1 MAASSLF
8 PEETMATQ
16 FSQTGSPPGFGR
28 SPERSGPSSSKAA
41 PPSRP
46 SHRHYARRRDIP
58 NLGAASLAQGL
69 GWFSI
74 ALGAA
79 AVLAPRT
86 LGSLAGVGRGTG
98 SLMRSIGIRELANG
112 VGILNQRNP
121 APWLWSRV
129 VGDVVDLAVLATGLR
144 ADNPGRGRAAFS
156 FAAVAGILA
165 LDTLAASHLTKH
177 AGHPLVSGVAAPTD
191 LYFETS
197 IATGKTPEECYRFWR
212 NIENL
217 PRFMAGLQSV
227 QALDER
233 RFHWVARGTDETPLE
248 WDCEITEDRPGA
260 ALAWRTLNG
269 AAVPNAGS
277 VIFEPVPHGRGTIV
291 RLSIHYSPVD
301 GQLTGALAKL
311 LRQDP
316 QSKVH
321 EDLRRFKQLLEN
333 GEIATTNGQPTGRRS
348 FIGRAAR
355 RWRLT
360 DSN

>member
-1 MAASSLF
+1 
-8 PEETMATQ
+8 MATS
-16 FSQTGSPPGFGR
+16 FSQTDTPPGVGR
-28 SPERSGPSSSKAA
+28 KPEHNGPASSATA
-41 PPSRP
+41 GPFRP
-46 SHRHYARRRDIP
+46 THRRYARRRETP
-58 NLGAASLAQGL
+58 NPDAATLARGL

-74 ALGAA
+74 AIGAA

-86 LGSLAGVGRGTG
+86 LGSLSGVGRGSG
-98 SLMRSIGIRELANG
+98 SLMRSTGIRELANG
-112 VGILNQRNP
+112 VGILSQRNP
-121 APWLWSRV
+121 VPWLWSRV
-129 VGDVVDLAVLATGLR
+129 VGDVVDLAMLGTALR
-144 ADNPGRGRAAFS
+144 PGNPGRGRAAFS
-156 FAAVAGILA
+156 FAAVAGVLA
-165 LDTLAASHLTKH
+165 LDALAAAYLTKH

-197 IATGKTPEECYRFWR
+197 IATGKMPDECYRFWR
-212 NIENL
+212 KVENL
-217 PRFMAGLQSV
+217 PRFMESLQSV

-233 RFHWVARGTDETPLE
+233 RFHWVAKKHAEGEAPLE

-269 AAVPNAGS
+269 AHVPNAGS
-277 VIFEPVPHGRGTIV
+277 VIFEPAPHGRGTIV

-301 GQLTGALAKL
+301 GELTAALARL

-316 QSKVH
+316 QSQVR
-321 EDLRRFKQLLEN
+321 EDLRRFKQLLES
-333 GEIATTNGQPTGRRS
+333 GEIATTHGQSTGRRS

>member
-1 MAASSLF
+1 
-8 PEETMATQ
+8 MATQ
-16 FSQTGSPPGFGR
+16 FSQTGAPPGFGR
-28 SPERSGPSSSKAA
+28 RPGQGGEGSSQTTTRFH
-41 PPSRP
+41 PN
-46 SHRHYARRRDIP
+46 HRHYARRRQTP
-58 NLGAASLAQGL
+58 NLDAATLAQGL

-74 ALGAA
+74 AIGAA

-98 SLMRSIGIRELANG
+98 SLMRSTGIRELANG
-112 VGILNQRNP
+112 VGILSQRNP

-144 ADNPGRGRAAFS
+144 PGNPGRGRAAFS
-156 FAAVAGILA
+156 FAAVAGVLA
-165 LDTLAASHLTKH
+165 LDALAASHLTKH

-197 IATGKTPEECYRFWR
+197 IATGKMPEECYRFWR
-212 NIENL
+212 NVENL
-217 PRFMAGLQSV
+217 PRFIDGLRSV
-227 QALDER
+227 RALDER
-233 RFHWVARGTDETPLE
+233 RFHWVAKESSDETPLE

-260 ALAWRTLNG
+260 ALAWRTVNG
-269 AAVPNAGS
+269 AEVPNAGS
-277 VIFEPVPHGRGTIV
+277 VIFEPAPHGRGTIV

-301 GQLTGALAKL
+301 GELTAALARL

-316 QSKVH
+316 QSRVH
-321 EDLRRFKQLLEN
+321 EDLRRFKQLLES
-333 GEIATTNGQPTGRRS
+333 GEIATTHGQPTGRRS

>member
-1 MAASSLF
+1 
-8 PEETMATQ
+8 MATS
-16 FSQTGSPPGFGR
+16 FSTDTPPGLGR
-28 SPERSGPSSSKAA
+28 KPDPNGPDSSATA
-41 PPSRP
+41 GRVRP
-46 SHRHYARRRDIP
+46 TYRHYARRRETP
-58 NLGAASLAQGL
+58 NLDAATLARGL

-74 ALGAA
+74 AIGAV
-79 AVLAPRT
+79 AVIAPRT
-86 LGSLAGVGRGTG
+86 LGSLTGVGRGTG
-98 SLMRSIGIRELANG
+98 SLMRSTGIRELANG
-112 VGILNQRNP
+112 VGILSQRNP

-144 ADNPGRGRAAFS
+144 PGNPGRGRAAFS
-156 FAAVAGILA
+156 FAAVAGVLA
-165 LDTLAASHLTKH
+165 LDALAASHLTKH

-197 IATGKTPEECYRFWR
+197 IATGKMPEECYRFWR
-212 NIENL
+212 NVENL
-217 PRFMAGLQSV
+217 PRFIDGLRSV

-233 RFHWVARGTDETPLE
+233 RFHWVAKESSDETPLE

-260 ALAWRTLNG
+260 ALAWRTVNG
-269 AAVPNAGS
+269 AEVPNAGS
-277 VIFEPVPHGRGTIV
+277 VIFEPAPHGRGTIV

-301 GQLTGALAKL
+301 GELTAALARL

-316 QSKVH
+316 QSRVH
-321 EDLRRFKQLLEN
+321 EDLRRFKQLLES
-333 GEIATTNGQPTGRRS
+333 GEIATTHGQPTGRRS

>member
-1 MAASSLF
+1 
-8 PEETMATQ
+8 MATS
-16 FSQTGSPPGFGR
+16 FSQTGTPPGFGR
-28 SPERSGPSSSKAA
+28 GPGQGEPGSSQAA
-41 PPSRP
+41 PQSHPT
-46 SHRHYARRRDIP
+46 HRHYARRRETPSLD
-58 NLGAASLAQGL
+58 AAALAQGL
-69 GWFSI
+69 GWLSI

-86 LGSLAGVGRGTG
+86 VGSLAGVGRGTG
-98 SLMRSIGIRELANG
+98 ALMRSTGIRELANG
-112 VGILNQRNP
+112 VGILSQRNP

-129 VGDVVDLAVLATGLR
+129 VGDVLDLAVLATGLR
-144 ADNPGRGRAAFS
+144 PGNPGRGRAAFS
-156 FAAVAGILA
+156 FTAVAGVLA
-165 LDTLAASHLTKH
+165 LDALAAAHLTKH
-177 AGHPLVSGVAAPTD
+177 AGDPLVSGVAAPTD

-217 PRFMAGLQSV
+217 PRFMDSLRSV

-233 RFHWVARGTDETPLE
+233 RFHWVAKGSGPRPLE

-260 ALAWRTLNG
+260 ALAWRTLSG
-269 AAVPNAGS
+269 AEVPNAGS
-277 VIFEPVPHGRGTIV
+277 VIFEPLPHGRGTIV
-291 RLSIHYSPVD
+291 RFSVHYSPVD
-301 GQLTGALAKL
+301 GQLTAGLTKL

-321 EDLRRFKQLLEN
+321 EDLRRFKQLLES
-333 GEIATTNGQPTGRRS
+333 GEIATTHGQPTGRRS

>member
-1 MAASSLF
+1 
-8 PEETMATQ
+8 MATS
-16 FSQTGSPPGFGR
+16 FSRTGTPPGFGR
-28 SPERSGPSSSKAA
+28 SPEQHDAASSTTASGF
-41 PPSRP
+41 RP
-46 SHRHYARRRDIP
+46 TYRHYPRRRETP
-58 NLGAASLAQGL
+58 NLDAATLAQGL

-74 ALGAA
+74 AIGAA

-98 SLMRSIGIRELANG
+98 SLMRSTGIRELANG
-112 VGILNQRNP
+112 VGILSQRNP

-144 ADNPGRGRAAFS
+144 PGNPGRGRAAFS
-156 FAAVAGILA
+156 FAAVAGVLA

-197 IATGKTPEECYRFWR
+197 IATGKMPEECYRFWR
-212 NIENL
+212 NVENL
-217 PRFMAGLQSV
+217 PRFIDGLRSV

-233 RFHWVARGTDETPLE
+233 RFHWVAKESSDEMPLE

-260 ALAWRTLNG
+260 ALAWRTVNG
-269 AAVPNAGS
+269 ADVPNAGS
-277 VIFEPVPHGRGTIV
+277 VIFEPAPHGRGTIV

-301 GQLTGALAKL
+301 GELTAALARL

-316 QSKVH
+316 QSRVH
-321 EDLRRFKQLLEN
+321 EDLRRFKQLLES
-333 GEIATTNGQPTGRRS
+333 GEIATTHGQPTGRRS

>member
-1 MAASSLF
+1 
-8 PEETMATQ
+8 MATP
-16 FSQTGSPPGFGR
+16 FSQSGTPPGFGR
-28 SPERSGPSSSKAA
+28 RPGQDEPGSSQAA
-41 PPSRP
+41 PRFHPTR
-46 SHRHYARRRDIP
+46 RHYARRRETPSLD
-58 NLGAASLAQGL
+58 AAALAQGL

-79 AVLAPRT
+79 AFLAPRT
-86 LGSLAGVGRGTG
+86 VGSLAGVGRGTG
-98 SLMRSIGIRELANG
+98 AVMRSTGIRELANG
-112 VGILNQRNP
+112 VGILSQRNP

-129 VGDVVDLAVLATGLR
+129 VGDVLDLAVLATGLR
-144 ADNPGRGRAAFS
+144 PGNPGRGRAAFS
-156 FAAVAGILA
+156 FAAVAGVLA
-165 LDTLAASHLTKH
+165 LDALAASHLSKH
-177 AGHPLVSGVAAPTD
+177 ARHPLVSGVAAPTD

-217 PRFMAGLQSV
+217 PRFMDSLQSV

-233 RFHWVARGTDETPLE
+233 RFHWVAKGAGARPLE

-269 AAVPNAGS
+269 AEVPNAGS
-277 VIFEPVPHGRGTIV
+277 VIFEPLTHGRGTIV
-291 RLSIHYSPVD
+291 RLSVHYSPVD
-301 GQLTGALAKL
+301 GQLTAALAKL

-321 EDLRRFKQLLEN
+321 EDLRRFKQLLES
-333 GEIATTNGQPTGRRS
+333 GEIATTHGQPAGRRS

>member
-1 MAASSLF
+1 
-8 PEETMATQ
+8 MATP
-16 FSQTGSPPGFGR
+16 FSQTGTPPGFDRKPGEGE
-28 SPERSGPSSSKAA
+28 PGSSQAA
-41 PPSRP
+41 PPLHP
-46 SHRHYARRRDIP
+46 THRHYARRRENPRLD
-58 NLGAASLAQGL
+58 AAALAQGL

-86 LGSLAGVGRGTG
+86 VGSLAGVDRGTRA
-98 SLMRSIGIRELANG
+98 LMRSTGIRELANG
-112 VGILNQRNP
+112 VGILSQRNP

-129 VGDVVDLAVLATGLR
+129 VGDVLDLAVLATGLR
-144 ADNPGRGRAAFS
+144 PGNPGRRRAAFS
-156 FAAVAGILA
+156 FAAVAGVLA
-165 LDTLAASHLTKH
+165 LDALAASHLTKH

-212 NIENL
+212 NVENL
-217 PRFMAGLQSV
+217 PRFMDSLQSV

-233 RFHWVARGTDETPLE
+233 RFHWVAKGAGAPALE

-269 AAVPNAGS
+269 AEVPNAGS
-277 VIFEPVPHGRGTIV
+277 VIFEPLSHGRGTIV
-291 RLSIHYSPVD
+291 RFSVHYSPVD
-301 GQLTGALAKL
+301 GQLTPALAKL

-321 EDLRRFKQLLEN
+321 EDLRRFKQLLES
-333 GEIATTNGQPTGRRS
+333 GEIATTHGQPAGRRS

>member
-1 MAASSLF
+1 
-8 PEETMATQ
+8 MATS
-16 FSQTGSPPGFGR
+16 FSRTGTPPGFGR
-28 SPERSGPSSSKAA
+28 SPEQHDPASSTTE
-41 PPSRP
+41 SRFRP
-46 SHRHYARRRDIP
+46 THRHYVRRRESP
-58 NLGAASLAQGL
+58 NLDAATLAQGL

-74 ALGAA
+74 AIGAA

-98 SLMRSIGIRELANG
+98 SLMRSTGIRELANG
-112 VGILNQRNP
+112 VGILSQRNP

-144 ADNPGRGRAAFS
+144 PGNPGRGRAAFS
-156 FAAVAGILA
+156 FAAVAGVLA
-165 LDTLAASHLTKH
+165 LDALAASHLTKH

-197 IATGKTPEECYRFWR
+197 IATGKMPEECYRFWR
-212 NIENL
+212 NVENL
-217 PRFMAGLQSV
+217 PRFIDGLRSV

-233 RFHWVARGTDETPLE
+233 RFHWVAKESSDETPLE

-260 ALAWRTLNG
+260 ALAWRTVNG
-269 AAVPNAGS
+269 AEVPNAGS
-277 VIFEPVPHGRGTIV
+277 VIFEPAPHGRGTIV

-301 GQLTGALAKL
+301 GELTAALARL

-316 QSKVH
+316 QSRVH
-321 EDLRRFKQLLEN
+321 EDLRRFKQLLES
-333 GEIATTNGQPTGRRS
+333 GEIATTHGQPTGRRS